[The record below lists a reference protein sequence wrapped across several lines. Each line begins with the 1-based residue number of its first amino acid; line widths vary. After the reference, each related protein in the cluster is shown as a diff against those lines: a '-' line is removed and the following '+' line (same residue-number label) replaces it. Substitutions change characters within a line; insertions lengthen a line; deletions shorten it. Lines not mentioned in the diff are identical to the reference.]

1 MNKIFVSGEE
11 REKKNEDT
19 ASDSDETISN
29 LEISVSKQQAF
40 EGINASLEDIRES
53 QMKFHSVPAH
63 CKTSHAKR
71 KIESACDILNTKAS
85 KILEKKFSEER
96 TIQFDQDITQKA
108 NDMDVLIELIKTKH
122 HYYKKR
128 SDPGINTSSSFMQ

>member
-40 EGINASLEDIRES
+40 EEINASLQDIGES
-53 QMKFHSVPAH
+53 PVKFHSVPVH
-63 CKTSHAKR
+63 CKTSYAKR
-71 KIESACDILNTKAS
+71 KI
-85 KILEKKFSEER
+85 
-96 TIQFDQDITQKA
+96 
-108 NDMDVLIELIKTKH
+108 
-122 HYYKKR
+122 
-128 SDPGINTSSSFMQ
+128 